1 MVRAILENVFGH
13 DYLHVGMDYKLS
25 LESEPLIDLIMRPT
39 KIYVKCISHVLSE
52 AFSEV
57 HALAHITGGGPLG
70 NIIRPIPK
78 QYKCLLEASNFPIP
92 PLMEW
97 LRKEGDL
104 DNREFF
110 NVFNGGIGMT
120 LVIKKEAVERISA
133 LIEDTGE
140 EAVYLGVIKSKSG
153 SESQIEIS

>member
-1 MVRAILENVFGH
+1 M
-13 DYLHVGMDYKLS
+13 
-25 LESEPLIDLIMRPT
+25 
-39 KIYVKCISHVLSE
+39 
-52 AFSEV
+52 
-57 HALAHITGGGPLG
+57 TGGGRIG
-70 NIIRPIPK
+70 NVTRQIPK
-78 QYKCLLEASNFPIP
+78 QYKCLLEPSNFPVP

-97 LRKEGDL
+97 LRKEGDIG
-104 DNREFF
+104 NSEFF

-133 LIEDTGE
+133 LIEETGE

>member
-1 MVRAILENVFGH
+1 MA
-13 DYLHVGMDYKLS
+13 
-25 LESEPLIDLIMRPT
+25 
-39 KIYVKCISHVLSE
+39 
-52 AFSEV
+52 
-57 HALAHITGGGPLG
+57 
-70 NIIRPIPK
+70 
-78 QYKCLLEASNFPIP
+78 
-92 PLMEW
+92 W
-97 LRKEGDL
+97 LREEGDL

-120 LVIKKEAVERISA
+120 LVIKKEGVERISA